1 LVEAQPQRDAQ
12 YATIASLLP
21 MPQETLRSP
30 VSVAGA
36 CFGQNALSAIS
47 FWSQVTAQI

>member
-1 LVEAQPQRDAQ
+1 M
-12 YATIASLLP
+12 ASLLP

-36 CFGQNALSAIS
+36 CLGQSALSAVS
-47 FWSQVTAQI
+47 FWSQLTAQI